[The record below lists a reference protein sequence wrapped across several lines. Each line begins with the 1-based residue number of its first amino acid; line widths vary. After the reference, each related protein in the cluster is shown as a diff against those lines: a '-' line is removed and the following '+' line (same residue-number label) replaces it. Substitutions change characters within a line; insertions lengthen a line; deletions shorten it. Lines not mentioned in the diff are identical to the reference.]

1 MTICLLPFDNSN
13 SRIGVT
19 VLFPVPTSPMITKC
33 SEKSIESRIEK
44 IGSFGP
50 GGLSVVFFCWP
61 SSLSSWTAGKRS
73 PKSTIGSLPAKG
85 ASSPPEYHSRRGRN
99 KPAPISALRIVV
111 GVDCVSKMGYPRI
124 RATSGIVARLISM
137 SRNELHG
144 EAEDRRLR
152 TRPLRL
158 TVLSYLTIVLFLWM
172 ARILAVSGI
181 ISLPLGFGAVGV
193 QANLVTGVLFL
204 ALGPGILGMRVLN
217 RRQRLE
223 SIKTRSD
230 TNRAK

>member
-1 MTICLLPFDNSN
+1 MKICLLPFDNSY

-33 SEKSIESRIEK
+33 SEKSIESRVER

-50 GGLSVVFFCWP
+50 GGLSVVFCCLP
-61 SSLSSWTAGKRS
+61 SSLSSWPAGKRS

-85 ASSPPEYHSRRGRN
+85 DSSPPEYYSRGGRN
-99 KPAPISALRIVV
+99 KPAPISTLRIVV
-111 GVDCVSKMGYPRI
+111 EVDCASKIGYPRI
-124 RATSGIVARLISM
+124 RETSGTVARLISM

-144 EAEDRRLR
+144 EAENRRLR
-152 TRPLRL
+152 TRTLRL
-158 TVLSYLTIVLFLWM
+158 AVLSYLTVVLFLWM

-181 ISLPLGFGAVGV
+181 LSLPLGFGAVGA

-223 SIKTRSD
+223 SIKSRSN
-230 TNRAK
+230 TKRA